1 MNGISENPFFF
12 FVDNAHSMFPM
23 DVYQD
28 VGKII
33 ELSDTGCDAISPSSS
48 IEQKNDEKRETNREK
63 RNTKSNTLPKDKTFP
78 RKVKTKEFTKE
89 RSKMINSKVNEKIDQ
104 WERNIADFENTLL
117 RDQRN
122 FASDSSWIENDVIDP
137 DLIFLNVPNYSM
149 NTEPNL
155 KNRSEENETRRNIS
169 DEKGNKKQ
177 RISSASRPPPKQKE
191 NKSQIVSNDVTEN
204 AKTSRKDKLKDFN
217 DGKRK
222 MIDRAVDKDSLSN
235 NSDVFGIIEENM
247 KNNMENVNKKESN
260 DEKLGENFN
269 RQRFNR
275 KINNKTISKSADFDK
290 SKHRANM
297 LKRYPNKSWI
307 KLSTNNLNTNNSSTI
322 PKNQEKQ
329 TFLDNKHLNNTSFVN
344 NNNNNS
350 RRKIISNSARS
361 PSSRR
366 LEKIQKEMIKQEEK
380 INMASSFDDNSD
392 AWNKTNNLINRSKNT
407 NRVSGNSLGRSV
419 RRERE
424 NNKVDIEKKDLEKIG
439 AIFLA
444 SSLRKS
450 GKLENSSKAN
460 DNDDRNSKNNK
471 SDQLETNKMEKG
483 LSKIEKSIKSRIPIA
498 ISRMKQKFE
507 DNVDYFKLQ
516 DYNRSRSKLRSRSIV
531 TETDRFDENKIDEST
546 STAIILVDKSDC
558 TRDENNEKD
567 DKDGMRLNS
576 FRTKLEE
583 SRKRKMDVESK
594 VFKMAND
601 VKERRRQ
608 TFEKCVSREPFKK
621 FPNESH
627 EIVDIAVT
635 ILEKNTKGKTK
646 SSNDDRR
653 LKNND
658 RNHKEIYSKPYS
670 LRSGMYSKYLHN
682 K

>member
-1 MNGISENPFFF
+1 MQFK
-12 FVDNAHSMFPM
+12 
-23 DVYQD
+23 Q
-28 VGKII
+28 
-33 ELSDTGCDAISPSSS
+33 
-48 IEQKNDEKRETNREK
+48 EK
-63 RNTKSNTLPKDKTFP
+63 RNTKSNALPKDKAFP

-89 RSKMINSKVNEKIDQ
+89 RSKIINSKVNEKIDQ

-122 FASDSSWIENDVIDP
+122 FVNDSSWIENDVIDP
-137 DLIFLNVPNYSM
+137 DLIFLNVQNYSM

-155 KNRSEENETRRNIS
+155 KNRREENETRRNIF

-177 RISSASRPPPKQKE
+177 RISSASSPPHNQKE
-191 NKSQIVSNDVTEN
+191 NKSKIVSDDVTDN

-217 DGKRK
+217 AGKRK
-222 MIDRAVDKDSLSN
+222 MINRAVDKDSLSN
-235 NSDVFGIIEENM
+235 TSDVFGIFEENM
-247 KNNMENVNKKESN
+247 KNNLENLNKGKSKFNTKELN
-260 DEKLGENFN
+260 DEKLRENFN

-275 KINNKTISKSADFDK
+275 EMNNKTISKSADFDK

-307 KLSTNNLNTNNSSTI
+307 KSSTINSSTNNSSTI

-329 TFLDNKHLNNTSFVN
+329 TFLDKKHFHNTLFINND
-344 NNNNNS
+344 NS
-350 RRKIISNSARS
+350 RPKVVSNSAS
-361 PSSRR
+361 SSSRR
-366 LEKIQKEMIKQEEK
+366 VEKIEKDKIKSEEK

-392 AWNKTNNLINRSKNT
+392 TWNKSTNNLINRSKNK
-407 NRVSGNSLGRSV
+407 NQISGNSLARSV
-419 RRERE
+419 RKEKE
-424 NNKVDIEKKDLEKIG
+424 NNKVNIEKKDLEKIG

-450 GKLENSSKAN
+450 GKLANSKTN
-460 DNDDRNSKNNK
+460 DNDDHNSKNNK

-483 LSKIEKSIKSRIPIA
+483 LSKTEKSIKSRIPIA
-498 ISRMKQKFE
+498 ISRMKKE
-507 DNVDYFKLQ
+507 LKDNFDYFKLQ
-516 DYNRSRSKLRSRSIV
+516 DCNRSRSRLRSRSIV
-531 TETDRFDENKIDEST
+531 TETDRFNENKIDEST

-567 DKDGMRLNS
+567 DKDGTRLNS

-594 VFKMAND
+594 VFKIAND
-601 VKERRRQ
+601 VKEKRRQ
-608 TFEKCVSREPFKK
+608 KFEKCTLREPLKK
-621 FPNESH
+621 FPNESQ
-627 EIVDIAVT
+627 EIVDTAVT
-635 ILEKNTKGKTK
+635 ILEKYTKGKTK
-646 SSNDDRR
+646 SSDGDRR
-653 LKNND
+653 LKNNY
-658 RNHKEIYSKPYS
+658 RNHEEIYSKPYS